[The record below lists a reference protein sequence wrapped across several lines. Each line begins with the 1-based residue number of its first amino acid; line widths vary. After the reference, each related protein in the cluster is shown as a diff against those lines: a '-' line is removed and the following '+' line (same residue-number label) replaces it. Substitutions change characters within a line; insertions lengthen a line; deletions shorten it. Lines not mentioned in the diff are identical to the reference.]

1 MVKDIENSGK
11 AKIRII
17 TMPLGIG
24 RLAVL
29 ESKLDIYEDLSK
41 EMLDKLEKAV
51 ATISDN
57 SNKVAIIL
65 ERHENRLN
73 ESDKND
79 AIIIKML
86 DEVKLSNTLE
96 HKAVIERIEKIENK
110 VSDLYKFR
118 WQIGGVLAVV
128 IFVLPLMNV
137 HIPKLLTQAPAAVS
151 IERGK

>member
-1 MVKDIENSGK
+1 
-11 AKIRII
+11 
-17 TMPLGIG
+17 MPLGIG

-86 DEVKLSNTLE
+86 DEVKLSNSLE
-96 HKAVIERIEKIENK
+96 NKAVIQRIEKIENK

-128 IFVLPLMNV
+128 MFVLPLMNA
-137 HIPKLLTQAPAAVS
+137 HIPKLLTRAPAAVS